1 MKAGFAWASMGAA
14 VILAAALSLSFL
26 AAGGSGLLKRQD
38 AAVDRK
44 QLAAVLS
51 SPVECDACTALDALT
66 KRFAR
71 AEGALARGVTRQ
83 IAKWRLTCAKED
95 LCRAPQMAD
104 LTALA
109 PACASPDQ
117 EVDHLSVYG
126 EIDGLAR
133 LVLMRGEDCGDM
145 SCPVVDCEDKARA
158 YQGLE
163 KLAATLEAQGQLA
176 GNDPDVEGQDHAAM
190 RRMVRAFRRSARDQ
204 ISTIAIEFRKLA
216 SLINDPPN
224 ETRGLADLEE
234 WLKWR
239 QRHIHRLADDIDFA
253 ASETDLPYDALSEG
267 LWRIRTLAIVLGN
280 VTDATNLIREKQQ
293 EYVGILSTP
302 EGISREGRIEIYRA
316 WQNLGDAIGET
327 MLHMARISAVLNR
340 LEKKPDWQLATSAPT
355 ADDVCAR
362 TVRRQSK
369 DAAIKIR
376 HAIAM
381 FDFCSMRSGCSAEH
395 LTTTSPGQTSTKMS
409 ATDAELRAQVT
420 ALREQMLDVSIMD
433 SPPVVLTTPYDTYRP
448 GEAVTIRARGS
459 NNMCLAAGGSWIG
472 IYREG
477 LARRPQE
484 GPAPGPLRRRDLEAI
499 VEHETKAARN
509 FDVMLEAPTA
519 PGNYTVR
526 IFSGPILG
534 GAEIGQMPMV
544 VEKSATAGCE
554 GFSGHWTSQKSGNIW
569 LSVRGRDVTGTYQ
582 RTRGAKPGI
591 IVGRVRDNT
600 LKGHWTTEF
609 GSGGLSLRLAEDGDS
624 FTGTAG
630 WSRDQTTGA
639 GDWEGYCVISDSP
652 S

>member
-14 VILAAALSLSFL
+14 VILAGALSLSFL
-26 AAGGSGLLKRQD
+26 GAGGSGLLKRQD

-51 SPVECDACTALDALT
+51 SSVECEACAALDGLT

-83 IAKWRLTCAKED
+83 IAKWRLTCSNED

-104 LTALA
+104 LTALT
-109 PACASPDQ
+109 PACVSPDQ

-133 LVLMRGEDCGDM
+133 LVLMRGESCGDM
-145 SCPVVDCEDKARA
+145 SCPVVACEDKARV
-158 YQGLE
+158 YHGLE
-163 KLAATLEAQGQLA
+163 TLATALEAQGQLA
-176 GNDPDVEGQDHAAM
+176 GKDPDVDDQDHAAM

-253 ASETDLPYDALSEG
+253 ASETALPYDALSEG

-293 EYVGILSTP
+293 EYVGVIGTP
-302 EGISREGRIEIYRA
+302 EEISRQGRIEIYRA

-327 MLHMARISAVLNR
+327 MLHMARITAVLNR
-340 LEKKPDWQLATSAPT
+340 LEKKPDWKLATSAPSP
-355 ADDVCAR
+355 DDAC
-362 TVRRQSK
+362 TQIVRRQSK
-369 DAAIKIR
+369 DAAQKIR

-381 FDFCSMRSGCSAEH
+381 FDFCGMRSGCSAEH
-395 LTTTSPGQTSTKMS
+395 LTNASTHASRPPETM
-409 ATDAELRAQVT
+409 TDAQLRQQVT
-420 ALREQMLDVSIMD
+420 ALREQMLDVSIKD
-433 SPPVVLTTPYDTYRP
+433 SPPVALSTPYDTYRP
-448 GEAVTIRARGS
+448 GEAVTIRARGA

-472 IYREG
+472 IYRAG
-477 LARRPQE
+477 LPRRSQDGAAS
-484 GPAPGPLRRRDLEAI
+484 GPVRRRDLEAI
-499 VEHETKAARN
+499 VEHETKAAKS
-509 FDVMLEAPTA
+509 FDAMLEAPTS

-534 GAEIGQMPMV
+534 GAQIGQMPLV
-544 VEKSATAGCE
+544 VEKPQGDGCD
-554 GFSGHWTSQKSGNIW
+554 GFSGHWSSKKSGNIW
-569 LSVRGRDVTGTYQ
+569 LSVRGKEVTGTYQ

-609 GSGGLSLRLAEDGDS
+609 GSGGLSLRLADDGDS
-624 FTGTAG
+624 FSGTAG

-639 GDWEGYCVISDSP
+639 GDWEGYCVVSDSP